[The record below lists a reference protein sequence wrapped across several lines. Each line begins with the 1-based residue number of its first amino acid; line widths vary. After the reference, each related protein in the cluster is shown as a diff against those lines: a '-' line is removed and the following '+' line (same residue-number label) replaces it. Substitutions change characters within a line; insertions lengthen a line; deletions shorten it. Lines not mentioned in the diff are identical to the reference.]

1 MSEITLRYK
10 LTPDDLVKFNMIAVD
25 RKIKT
30 MRISCFVSAVA
41 FGLCYA
47 LWVENI
53 VSAVAIAA
61 VMLILGAVYPYLVK
75 MDIKSRCKESLHF
88 EHETQ
93 LEFYNDHLTEKILPS
108 QQSGLCAENHFPF
121 EKIMNIT
128 ESDELFLFFISPVEA
143 IITPKTSMTTEDR
156 KKLFHLIEN
165 VFPNRFTRL
174 DLKRVMREDKSNN
187 EKRG

>member
-1 MSEITLRYK
+1 MSEITLKYR
-10 LTPDDLVKFNMIAVD
+10 LTLDDLVRFNMIAMD
-25 RKIKT
+25 RRIKT
-30 MRISCFVSAVA
+30 IRISCFVFAVA
-41 FGLCYA
+41 FGLFYA
-47 LWVENI
+47 LVEYI
-53 VSAVAIAA
+53 VSAVTIAA
-61 VMLILGAVYPYLVK
+61 VMLIMGAIYPYLVK
-75 MDIKSRCKESLHF
+75 GDIKSRCKESLHF

-108 QQSGLCAENHFPF
+108 QNSGLYAENHFPF

-143 IITPKTSMTTEDR
+143 IITPKTSMTPEDR

-165 VFPNRFTRL
+165 VFPDRFTRL
-174 DLKRVMREDKSNN
+174 NLKRVMREDKSNN

>member
-10 LTPDDLVKFNMIAVD
+10 LTLDDLVKFNMIAMD
-25 RKIKT
+25 RRIKT
-30 MRISCFVSAVA
+30 MRISCFVFAVA
-41 FGLCYA
+41 FGLFYA
-47 LWVENI
+47 LVLENI
-53 VSAVAIAA
+53 VPAVAIAA

-75 MDIKSRCKESLHF
+75 KEIKSRCKNSFFF

-108 QQSGLCAENHFPF
+108 QNSGLYAENHFPF

-143 IITPKTSMTTEDR
+143 IITPKTSMTPEDR

-165 VFPNRFTRL
+165 VFPDRFTRL
-174 DLKRVMREDKSNN
+174 NLKRVMREDKSNN

>member
-1 MSEITLRYK
+1 MSEITLKYR
-10 LTPDDLVKFNMIAVD
+10 LTLDDLVRFNMIAMD
-25 RKIKT
+25 RRIKT
-30 MRISCFVSAVA
+30 IRISCFVFAVA
-41 FGLCYA
+41 FGLFYA
-47 LWVENI
+47 LVEYI
-53 VSAVAIAA
+53 VSAATIAA
-61 VMLILGAVYPYLVK
+61 VMLIMGAIYPYLVK
-75 MDIKSRCKESLHF
+75 GDIKSRCKNSLLF

-108 QQSGLCAENHFPF
+108 QQSGLCTENHFPF

-143 IITPKTSMTTEDR
+143 IITPKTSMTPEDR

-165 VFPNRFTRL
+165 VFPDRFTRL
-174 DLKRVMREDKSNN
+174 NLKRVMREDKSNN